1 MFWKII
7 NDLKSRN
14 PYARAS
20 VYPKI
25 TPRIADMIISDFTL
39 VELAFLFLNIPRIL
53 YKCSIRN
60 A

>member
-1 MFWKII
+1 M
-7 NDLKSRN
+7 NDPKSRN
-14 PYARAS
+14 PYTRAS

-25 TPRIADMIISDFTL
+25 TPRIADIIISDFTL
-39 VELAFLFLNIPRIL
+39 VELVLLLFNIPRIL